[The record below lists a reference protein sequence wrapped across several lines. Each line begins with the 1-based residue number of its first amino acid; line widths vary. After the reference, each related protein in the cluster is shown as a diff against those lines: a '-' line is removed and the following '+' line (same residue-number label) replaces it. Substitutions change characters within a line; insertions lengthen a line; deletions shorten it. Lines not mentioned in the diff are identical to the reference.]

1 MPNKRGEGQNKRG
14 WEISENFN
22 KRMCVCLC
30 VCVCV
35 GGGGQNKRGWKLHDT
50 TGRACCVVQF
60 LAGNFA
66 PKMHAR
72 KRKAIAEHLIL
83 LLWPVVRYQTQLKN

>member
-1 MPNKRGEGQNKRG
+1 MPNKRGEEQNKRG

-35 GGGGQNKRGWKLHDT
+35 CVGGGGVKINGGGNYTIRLDA
-50 TGRACCVVQF
+50 RVV
-60 LAGNFA
+60 
-66 PKMHAR
+66 
-72 KRKAIAEHLIL
+72 
-83 LLWPVVRYQTQLKN
+83 